1 MPGAGSTHVGLE
13 HGLHALLVAEVVRHV
28 GAHARDAERVAHLA
42 ERDLQL
48 LEHPHQRVDA
58 AEMPG
63 HRACGIGDLLRIG
76 PVGDA
81 VVARSRARARSF
93 VVGKHGPPDPD

>member
-1 MPGAGSTHVGLE
+1 MSGAGHAVRLE
-13 HGLHALLVAEVVRHV
+13 NGLHALLVAEVVRHV

-58 AEMPG
+58 AEMARHDARG
-63 HRACGIGDLLRIG
+63 VGDLLRVG
-76 PVGDA
+76 PVGDP
-81 VVARSRARARSF
+81 VVACQGGAE
-93 VVGKHGPPDPD
+93 VVGQTGPPDPD